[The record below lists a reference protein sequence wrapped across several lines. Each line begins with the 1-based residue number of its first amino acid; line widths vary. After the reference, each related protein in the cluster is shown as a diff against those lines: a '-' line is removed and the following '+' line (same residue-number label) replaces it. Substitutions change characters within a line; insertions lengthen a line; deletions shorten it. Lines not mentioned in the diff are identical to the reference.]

1 MLHTIG
7 RGSGTTRNPV
17 FSGIQLLMEISL
29 VLHCFLFFYFKQ
41 NRSVPHRKLKALPG
55 SQRNTVLFEA
65 LVRKSNLAL
74 TKKAGPPVGRLEL
87 PRDGH
92 EDEQRSRLGKA
103 HQTKKKSSSSLI
115 SRFQVRERNEL
126 LRFTSSPDNPLQSG
140 MRKDKVVYFFC
151 SQDSV

>member
-17 FSGIQLLMEISL
+17 FSGIQLLMGISL

-41 NRSVPHRKLKALPG
+41 NRTHRKLKALPG

-140 MRKDKVVYFFC
+140 MRKDSAFC